1 MWVAYVWLSGREA
14 LFSTPGPWSYVLR
27 SIWMWIV
34 LIILLT
40 ILSNNAIGSV
50 LLAILVVDLETV
62 NIIIVDGPVSIPYLL
77 RDWTEITTI
86 HRLAI

>member
-1 MWVAYVWLSGREA
+1 MAKWTGSPVLH
-14 LFSTPGPWSYVLR
+14 TPSSYVLR
-27 SIWMWIV
+27 SIWMWII

-77 RDWTEITTI
+77 RDWTEIATI